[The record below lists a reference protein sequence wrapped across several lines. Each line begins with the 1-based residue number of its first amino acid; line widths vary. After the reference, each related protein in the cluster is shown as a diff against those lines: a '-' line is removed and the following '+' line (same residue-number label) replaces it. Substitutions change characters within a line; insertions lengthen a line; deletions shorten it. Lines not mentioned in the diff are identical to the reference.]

1 MTIEFHPH
9 TASEL
14 NNAKAHYNQKRP
26 GLGDEFRSEVYGAI
40 DRISDNPRQYQI
52 IERDIRR
59 CLIHRFPYSIYFKII
74 GTQTIRILVIRHHKR
89 HPRYGLRR
97 G

>member
-9 TASEL
+9 TASDL

-26 GLGDEFRSEVYGAI
+26 GLAI

-59 CLIHRFPYSIYFKII
+59 CLIHRFHYSIYFKII